1 MTTPAPRPGA
11 DLRIRAATPA
21 DVPEI
26 LALIRELA
34 LYEREPDAVVATE
47 DLLHRALF
55 EDALG
60 TLQGGPRTLSHA
72 PRSGPVAECLMGEL
86 AEVASAG
93 QAWTV
98 QGFAL
103 FFVNYSTWTGRPGL
117 YLEDLFVRPAHR
129 GRGLGR
135 ALFTEVARLAARRG
149 CRRMEWAVLD
159 WNTPAIDFYKRLG
172 AVAMSDWTTFRLAG
186 PALDAFA
193 RD

>member
-1 MTTPAPRPGA
+1 MSILCIANQKGGVGKTTTAVNLAAGLARKGRRVLLC
-11 DLRIRAATPA
+11 DLDIQGSAT
-21 DVPEI
+21 
-26 LALIRELA
+26 
-34 LYEREPDAVVATE
+34 AT
-47 DLLHRALF
+47 
-55 EDALG
+55 LG
-60 TLQGGPRTLSHA
+60 LSPKEGEA
-72 PRSGPVAECLMGEL
+72 SVAECLMGEL